1 MFTSSY
7 LGVGYHSQRD
17 CRVEE
22 GDLRALQLRL
32 VELPL
37 VVLLEAVHR
46 QDVRR
51 RVERLAVSHHL
62 AGRLAL
68 DLQVAQA

>member
-1 MFTSSY
+1 M
-7 LGVGYHSQRD
+7 
-17 CRVEE
+17 
-22 GDLRALQLRL
+22 LRL

-37 VVLLEAVHR
+37 VFLLEAVHR

-51 RVERLAVSHHL
+51 RVERLVVSYHL
-62 AGRLAL
+62 VGRLAL